1 MDSIGPSHMWEYH
14 WSMKGYPPM
23 PDNSW
28 LEELL
33 EALENINSRPE
44 RDSVGKRGQA
54 ASLASTV
61 L

>member
-1 MDSIGPSHMWEYH
+1 MWEYH

-23 PDNSW
+23 RDNSW